1 MIPKTLVM
9 TLVLNSS
16 LQLFFNKNKSSSH
29 SPLVLQNG
37 TDPSGLSSI
46 LNSIKN
52 STTSP
57 LSVSPPV
64 PCPDP
69 GQPSPPTI
77 SPAPSS
83 NLDPTSEELLGS
95 DAMSLLSS
103 GTAEVLKIYNGGFTS
118 RKKENNLNLVN
129 RKNQTVLN
137 HNTKLKNLRAYGQA
151 VNHIET
157 SGNNIINM
165 GGKGAEEL
173 LKKSMGDLD
182 LTGNFNLA
190 DLIGG
195 EQQVDSGT
203 TGSNDQTGDSSSPG
217 EPDTNDDQ
225 GNKQSDSPALVQL
238 KKDLENVEE
247 ELKMISIQEKVTT
260 DQLNSAKLM
269 EEGIEK
275 QREDLES
282 KLKENEDLLTT
293 LENEI
298 QSMEAQITL
307 ETNALAKIELQVKL
321 MDSKNNK
328 NNVESTLEKLKIDV
342 SRLQKTES
350 LLEQQIQLASSI
362 IQTMTTKKE
371 ELSKKKGELI
381 VEIKKEQGVAPS
393 DPQNASEI
401 KEKIASILK
410 NLGSQTGNASVAG
423 IPDISK
429 IIQNLAE

>member
-1 MIPKTLVM
+1 MM
-9 TLVLNSS
+9 RVLNSS

-77 SPAPSS
+77 SPPPSS

-157 SGNNIINM
+157 SGNIIINM

-173 LKKSMGDLD
+173 LK
-182 LTGNFNLA
+182 
-190 DLIGG
+190 
-195 EQQVDSGT
+195 
-203 TGSNDQTGDSSSPG
+203 
-217 EPDTNDDQ
+217 
-225 GNKQSDSPALVQL
+225 
-238 KKDLENVEE
+238 
-247 ELKMISIQEKVTT
+247 
-260 DQLNSAKLM
+260 
-269 EEGIEK
+269 
-275 QREDLES
+275 
-282 KLKENEDLLTT
+282 
-293 LENEI
+293 
-298 QSMEAQITL
+298 
-307 ETNALAKIELQVKL
+307 
-321 MDSKNNK
+321 
-328 NNVESTLEKLKIDV
+328 
-342 SRLQKTES
+342 
-350 LLEQQIQLASSI
+350 
-362 IQTMTTKKE
+362 
-371 ELSKKKGELI
+371 
-381 VEIKKEQGVAPS
+381 
-393 DPQNASEI
+393 
-401 KEKIASILK
+401 
-410 NLGSQTGNASVAG
+410 
-423 IPDISK
+423 
-429 IIQNLAE
+429 